1 MFRERVSNDIY
12 VFTSELYARVTA
24 GAIVTSEGV
33 ILVDT
38 LPFPDESLAIADFIS
53 RLSPNSQ
60 RYVIL
65 THYHA
70 DHTYGSCFFPKA
82 TILSHA
88 RCRDLLMRRS
98 GPALEEAKLEEPEL
112 EEVSICLPDIT
123 FDAGELSLQLG
134 GRVVRL
140 IHAPGHTKDTVMV
153 YVEDVHALFASD
165 TVMPVPSIVD
175 GDVEALRGSLRKVAE
190 LPVENM
196 VQGHGEVILRGEVKE
211 IVQVSLDYLDVIEER
226 VTRTIEQG
234 LGKVSL
240 QGSDIEDC
248 GLSRVPLDGLVQQIH
263 VANLLAL
270 YDRMAPRKATRRSG
284 SQAQN

>member
-1 MFRERVSNDIY
+1 MLRERVSKDIY

-24 GAIVTSEGV
+24 GAIVAKDGV

-38 LPFPDESLAIADFIS
+38 LPFPSESLAIASFIARIS
-53 RLSPNSQ
+53 RSS
-60 RYVIL
+60 RVYVIL

-82 TILSHA
+82 TILSHV
-88 RCRDLLMRRS
+88 RCRDLLIKKA
-98 GPALEEAKLEEPEL
+98 GPALEQARLEEPDL
-112 EEVSICLPDIT
+112 EKVTICLPDVT

-140 IHAPGHTKDTVMV
+140 IHAPGHTRDTVMV
-153 YVEDVHALFASD
+153 YVEDARALFASD

-175 GDVEALRGSLRKVAE
+175 GDVETLRSSLRKVTE

-196 VQGHGEVILRGEVKE
+196 VQGHGEVILRGEVKD
-211 IVQVSLDYLDVIEER
+211 IVQVSLDYLDVIEEK
-226 VTRTIEQG
+226 VTRTIERG
-234 LGKVSL
+234 LGKASL
-240 QGSDIEDC
+240 QESDIEDC

-270 YDRMAPRKATRRSG
+270 YDRLAPRKAARHTHSPHRE
-284 SQAQN
+284 